1 MKILYPDEL
10 NSRRLERSRRESRR
24 ARRQKLA
31 RLLRLGWTLIVVLVV
46 TIGGLLMRP
55 LPSVAAASKPLTF
68 PAIQYASPMLWP
80 AIGQASI
87 NIEGLGV
94 VAASTGDIDQ
104 KPVPTASTAKL
115 FTALMVMQKHPLKLG
130 ENGSNL
136 TFTDSDVA
144 IYQDYADKG
153 GVVFPASAGQTI
165 SQLQALQ
172 ALLLPSAN
180 NVADLLATWSYGS
193 VSDYAAAATDYLRG
207 QGLTNTTVHDASGFS
222 PLTVSTASDLTRAM
236 SLAMQDEVLASIL
249 KMSRVDIEPAG
260 EILSTNKLLGTNGI
274 VGGKTGN
281 TDEARSCFVFAA
293 DHQLQDSSS
302 VQIYGAVL
310 GQQDMQTAMQ
320 TALQVLDVAKQ
331 NTVSDT
337 IIKAGD
343 KLSDIG
349 LPWGSSATVV
359 SRDDITINRWK
370 PDTVSADL
378 RLNDISFSTDT
389 DQPVGSIT
397 LEGKDKP
404 VDVYLQSEVTS
415 PSVKWR
421 ILGRYQKS

>member
-1 MKILYPDEL
+1 
-10 NSRRLERSRRESRR
+10 
-24 ARRQKLA
+24 
-31 RLLRLGWTLIVVLVV
+31 
-46 TIGGLLMRP
+46 
-55 LPSVAAASKPLTF
+55 
-68 PAIQYASPMLWP
+68 
-80 AIGQASI
+80 
-87 NIEGLGV
+87 
-94 VAASTGDIDQ
+94 
-104 KPVPTASTAKL
+104 
-115 FTALMVMQKHPLKLG
+115 
-130 ENGSNL
+130 
-136 TFTDSDVA
+136 
-144 IYQDYADKG
+144 
-153 GVVFPASAGQTI
+153 
-165 SQLQALQ
+165 
-172 ALLLPSAN
+172 
-180 NVADLLATWSYGS
+180 
-193 VSDYAAAATDYLRG
+193 
-207 QGLTNTTVHDASGFS
+207 
-222 PLTVSTASDLTRAM
+222 
-236 SLAMQDEVLASIL
+236 MQDEVLASIL
-249 KMSRVDIEPAG
+249 KMPRVDIEPAG
-260 EILSTNKLLGTNGI
+260 EILSTNRLLGTNGI

-343 KLSDIG
+343 KLSDIE

-370 PDTVSADL
+370 PDVVSADL
-378 RLNDISFSTDT
+378 RLNDISSSTDT
-389 DQPVGSIT
+389 GKPVGNIT
-397 LEGKDKP
+397 VKGKDKP